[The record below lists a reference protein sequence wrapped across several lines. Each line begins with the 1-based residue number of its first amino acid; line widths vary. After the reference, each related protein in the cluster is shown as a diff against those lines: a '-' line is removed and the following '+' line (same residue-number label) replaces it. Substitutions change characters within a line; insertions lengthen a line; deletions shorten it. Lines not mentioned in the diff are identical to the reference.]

1 MSLESSGGDYY
12 LLRQLQSEPSCL
24 ELAPEQKDLERLIGQ
39 SVIEFIS
46 RLPTFSWF
54 IDSYGVKVEGIGI
67 STIATVDYKTERKDA
82 LERYNV
88 IQTTPGVPINKE
100 RLTSLLLPP
109 SPEWT
114 TAIISQV
121 SLDRFEKGMKEV
133 WAHIPFIDIDSD
145 LPLDELI
152 PIVKEQIKKTEISEG
167 VILAS
172 SGSETGHFHVIGT
185 RRLLTSDQLR
195 VFFAASMF
203 MEDNQREMLICP
215 RFLRIALFPKM
226 HAVSHGSPVPKQ
238 SRVPGSIYDFS
249 EMFAVLR
256 VSTSKRKPYLP
267 KVIDVL

>member
-1 MSLESSGGDYY
+1 MSLEGSGGDYY

-24 ELAPEQKDLERLIGQ
+24 GFAPEQKDPKKLIGQ
-39 SVIEFIS
+39 SVVEFVS

-54 IDSYGVKVEGIGI
+54 IDSWGVRVDGIGI

-88 IQTTPGVPINKE
+88 IQTTPGVPIDVEK
-100 RLTSLLLPP
+100 LTSLLIPP

-114 TAIISQV
+114 TALISQV

-133 WAHIPFIDIDSD
+133 WAHIPFFDIDSD
-145 LPLDELI
+145 LPLNELI
-152 PIVKEQIKKTEISEG
+152 PMVKEQAKKTEIDEG
-167 VILAS
+167 VILGS
-172 SGSETGHFHVIGT
+172 SGSEKGHIHIIGT
-185 RRLLTSDQLR
+185 KRLLTSDQLR
-195 VFFAASMF
+195 IFIAASMY

-215 RFLRIALFPKM
+215 GFVRIALFPKM
-226 HAVSHGSPVPKQ
+226 HAVGQGGPVPKQ
-238 SRVPGSIYDFS
+238 SRIPGSIYDFS

-256 VSTSKRKPYLP
+256 VSTSTKKAHLP